1 MTDVFIIGG
10 GPAAV
15 SCALVLGSAY
25 RKEFASARKITLLAH
40 QKASYLQDAL
50 LNNVYGILPGT
61 SGKDLL
67 HESLSH
73 LQQTYPHVEIIHN
86 EKVTEVIRLN
96 AGFQIKTNENIYLA
110 KTVVVATN
118 STSAFNIEG
127 LTKYFIPHEKSIP
140 SKNRVQL
147 KNDNHLVDDNLFV
160 AGTLAGLPSQVS
172 IAAGSGAFVATE
184 ILTQWNNG
192 LPAHSHD
199 SIKK

>member
-15 SCALVLGSAY
+15 SCALVLASAY
-25 RKEFASARKITLLAH
+25 RKEIASDKKITLVAH
-40 QKASYLQDAL
+40 QKGSYLQDAL
-50 LNNVYGILPGT
+50 LNNVYGIKPGT
-61 SGKDLL
+61 LGKDLL
-67 HESLSH
+67 QQSLSH
-73 LQQTYPHVEIIHN
+73 LQETYPHVEIIHD

-96 AGFQIKTNENIYLA
+96 DKFQIKTNENIYWA

-118 STSAFNIEG
+118 STATFSIEG
-127 LTKYFIPHEKSIP
+127 LNQYVIPHQNSNP
-140 SKNRVQL
+140 AKNRIQL
-147 KNDNHLVDDNLFV
+147 KNNNHLVDENIFV

-192 LPAHSHD
+192 IPTHSHD